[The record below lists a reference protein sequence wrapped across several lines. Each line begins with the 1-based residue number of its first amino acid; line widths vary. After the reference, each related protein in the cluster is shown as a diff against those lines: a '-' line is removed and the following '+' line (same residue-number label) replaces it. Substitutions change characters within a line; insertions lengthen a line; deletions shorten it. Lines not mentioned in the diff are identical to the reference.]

1 MPKYT
6 HENNVLDLYRGVGVV
21 YKNDKLL
28 FRGDGYVAIKM
39 FIVNSGNAP
48 SVIARFKKQLD
59 TREECRW
66 KKQDEQK
73 TLDNKMEKLSKPE
86 EEEEKPKKVKRRGK

>member
-48 SVIARFKKQLD
+48 SVVARFKKQLD

-73 TLDNKMEKLSKPE
+73 TLDDKMINLSKPVE
-86 EEEEKPKKVKRRGK
+86 EENPKQVKKRGR